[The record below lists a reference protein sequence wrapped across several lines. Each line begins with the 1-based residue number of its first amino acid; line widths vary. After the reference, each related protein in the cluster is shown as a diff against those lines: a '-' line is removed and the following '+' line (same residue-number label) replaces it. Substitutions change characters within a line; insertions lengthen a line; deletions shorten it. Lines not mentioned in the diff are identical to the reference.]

1 MEFID
6 WARLALSGLL
16 LGALVLL
23 LVAFWTALRDSDYD
37 H

>member
-6 WARLALSGLL
+6 WARLALAGLL